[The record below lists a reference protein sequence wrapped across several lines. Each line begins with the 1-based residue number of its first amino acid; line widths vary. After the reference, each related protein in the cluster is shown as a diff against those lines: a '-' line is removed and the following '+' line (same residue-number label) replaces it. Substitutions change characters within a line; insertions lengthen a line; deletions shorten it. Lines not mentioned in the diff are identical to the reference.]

1 MTARAL
7 SIPLGRGAAARGPL
21 LPLGLAVGGVAS
33 ALAVAALL
41 VLSSGKDPLAA
52 YWSLAAGAVGS
63 WDRIAIGL
71 NKATPLLLTAVGV
84 ALCFRANVI
93 NIGGEGQIAVGGL
106 AATWVA
112 LAFPRA
118 PGAVV
123 IPAGIAAGAVA
134 GAAWAA
140 LAAAVRLTRGVHEVI
155 VTLLL
160 NFVGVLLVGEALHG
174 ALGETGAG
182 FPQSPLFPARSW
194 LPRLL
199 PGTDLHVG
207 LLLALAAVALGH
219 LLLWRTPFGFRLRVL
234 GASPGAAAYAGV
246 SAPRSFVQ
254 VMVIAGGLAGLAGA
268 IEVLGVHYRLIEGF
282 SHGFGFNAVAVALL
296 GALTPLGVLPA
307 ALFFGFLETGAQ
319 AMQRAMGVP
328 SPLVGVI
335 QGLTLVFV
343 LCAMALGARRRR
355 V

>member
-1 MTARAL
+1 MTGGGAAIGRAL
-7 SIPLGRGAAARGPL
+7 AAPGPL
-21 LPLGLAVGGVAS
+21 LPLGLAVAGIAV
-33 ALAVAALL
+33 ALACSAVL
-41 VLSSGKDPLAA
+41 VLSSGKNPLLA
-52 YWSLAAGAVGS
+52 YGSLAAGAFGS
-63 WDRIAIGL
+63 WDRIAAGL
-71 NKATPLLLTAVGV
+71 NRATPLLLTGVGV
-84 ALCFRANVI
+84 ALCFRANVV

-112 LAFPRA
+112 LALPGA
-118 PGAVV
+118 PPAVV
-123 IPAGIAAGAVA
+123 IALAAGAGALA

-140 LAAAVRLTRGVHEVI
+140 LAAAIRIARDVHEVI

-160 NFVGVLLVGEALHG
+160 NFVGVLIVGEALHG
-174 ALGETGAG
+174 SLGEVGAG
-182 FPQSPLFPARSW
+182 FPQSPLLAATVW
-194 LPRLL
+194 LPKLV
-199 PGTDLHVG
+199 PGTDLHAGIV
-207 LLLALAAVALGH
+207 LALAAVGAGH

-234 GASPGAAAYAGV
+234 GASPPAAAYAGV
-246 SAPRSFVQ
+246 STARAIAS
-254 VMVIAGGLAGLAGA
+254 VMSLAGGLAGLAGA

-282 SHGFGFNAVAVALL
+282 SHGFGFNAIAIALL

-319 AMQRAMGVP
+319 AMQRAIGVP

-343 LCAMALGARRRR
+343 LCAMALGGRRRR